1 MKKLKQALSRKRGEG
16 YIDAAVSMVVIMML
30 IVLALN
36 VFSFLTIKQDMDYFA
51 REMVEAAAVTGQ
63 TYADSTYARYN
74 ELADEVGFNP
84 SYTWNANYHSG
95 YRVQYGEPLKIT
107 LTHRTYVEGF
117 GIFRIPVTLTATYS
131 GLSQQYH
138 K

>member
-1 MKKLKQALSRKRGEG
+1 MKLKQVLSQKRGEG
-16 YIDAAVSMVVIMML
+16 YIDVAVSVVVIMML

-51 REMVEAAAVTGQ
+51 REMVEAATVTGQ
-63 TYADSTYARYN
+63 TYAGQTYTRYY
-74 ELADEVGFNP
+74 ELADEVGFYP
-84 SYTWNANYHSG
+84 SYYWTANYYSG
-95 YRVQYGEPLKIT
+95 YRVQYGEPMKIT
-107 LTHRTYVEGF
+107 LTYRTYVEGF
-117 GIFRIPVTLTATYS
+117 GVFRIPITLTATYS